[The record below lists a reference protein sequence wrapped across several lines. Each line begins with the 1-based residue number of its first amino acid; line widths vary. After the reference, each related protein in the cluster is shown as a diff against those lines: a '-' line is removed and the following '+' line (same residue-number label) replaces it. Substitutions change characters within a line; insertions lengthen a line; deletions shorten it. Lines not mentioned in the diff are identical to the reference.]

1 MFSIS
6 KSNKNKVTRNNKK
19 LIFYSILTFLFLNRF
34 RKNIYTSI
42 KSNFFKKKENFDEDE
57 LSQNNF
63 NSQKFHINAILMCFI
78 ILIMKFTLGLYP
90 GKDGLPQPILQFD
103 YPGKTKKIITYSF
116 FVLLILTNLFL
127 LFFSQK
133 KQNLIYF
140 IINIILIYV
149 IIIYVIIHRKSFIGH
164 YNLYFIT
171 MCIVLLII
179 LYLSGLMTFG
189 NKISHQ
195 KEEDNNVAPIKK
207 KVSHILTG
215 IIMSILIIL
224 ILFDRNGKMQMLL
237 RHSRTTAFLIFS
249 IGVTI
254 SVINFTLSNDMN
266 HKTDTKGN
274 TTLVPLIVSIFSTLF
289 YLNPYSYRNNVNG
302 IQHKYRKPSDDYI
315 FFLNFPNMIFAL
327 IAYVISLYTG
337 TTNTIPLFITNL
349 LNSLIRF
356 GLILFR
362 TNYLLDINKNH
373 LNDISTV
380 SKSSN
385 HHEKH
390 KKVLSANIILEEYNH
405 KYNIITTIITSIIS
419 IIGIFMTYIKHK
431 NIHKIF
437 NLH

>member
-1 MFSIS
+1 
-6 KSNKNKVTRNNKK
+6 
-19 LIFYSILTFLFLNRF
+19 
-34 RKNIYTSI
+34 
-42 KSNFFKKKENFDEDE
+42 
-57 LSQNNF
+57 
-63 NSQKFHINAILMCFI
+63 
-78 ILIMKFTLGLYP
+78 
-90 GKDGLPQPILQFD
+90 
-103 YPGKTKKIITYSF
+103 
-116 FVLLILTNLFL
+116 
-127 LFFSQK
+127 
-133 KQNLIYF
+133 
-140 IINIILIYV
+140 
-149 IIIYVIIHRKSFIGH
+149 
-164 YNLYFIT
+164 
-171 MCIVLLII
+171 
-179 LYLSGLMTFG
+179 
-189 NKISHQ
+189 
-195 KEEDNNVAPIKK
+195 
-207 KVSHILTG
+207 
-215 IIMSILIIL
+215 MSILIIL

-390 KKVLSANIILEEYNH
+390 KKVLSA
-405 KYNIITTIITSIIS
+405 
-419 IIGIFMTYIKHK
+419 
-431 NIHKIF
+431 KI
-437 NLH
+437 NLL